1 MRTRCGGGELS
12 APRVGVKTLAVGT
25 QCSECLPSS
34 QFFIQC
40 WVLKV
45 GLGSFVLDFFLVEGK
60 TVARAWQVGDGLKQ
74 VQVTHPLSIGA
85 LRPDCRAGMENYPTP
100 GRKLPQKGKNMVPA
114 VLTRLGITRS
124 RAVSHATGQG
134 RQGKLDGLCHQG
146 AGGLRTLGSSP
157 SCCCSICLSFQTP

>member
-85 LRPDCRAGMENYPTP
+85 LRPDCRAGMETTAFRESSGGHGDSEAVSWFTEEILGPPPHVYSMD
-100 GRKLPQKGKNMVPA
+100 GFVKGKPH
-114 VLTRLGITRS
+114 IT
-124 RAVSHATGQG
+124 G
-134 RQGKLDGLCHQG
+134 R
-146 AGGLRTLGSSP
+146 
-157 SCCCSICLSFQTP
+157 